1 MAQAEIRQE
10 LQMLSTVTFKWLSS
24 RWIEHCGA
32 ISGIGLYGI
41 GSPGGVRRG
50 EAVLV
55 ESW

>member
-10 LQMLSTVTFKWLSS
+10 LQMLSIVTFKWLSS